1 MKFLILFFALT
12 SCCFAAQDSAIVRFA
27 NGEQLSGNA
36 VALNLQTLTWQ
47 SELLK
52 ENANFKLDQ
61 IKDLELPSKLDLQS
75 VKEASH
81 EAVLQ
86 LSNGDTVK
94 GQLTGLNEKE
104 IHLKTWYAGD
114 LVFRRINVKAI
125 TISRASKVIYSGP
138 AGLDDW
144 KMIGENSWEFANNEF
159 VSKTDGGIA
168 RDFDFTDD
176 VQISYDLSWKGM
188 LKSKVIFFSSDLTT
202 TQPQSGYELTFQGSL
217 VGLRRLSDNSRL
229 RVTSYPRRSIPN
241 EKVRINLRISR
252 NSNQIMLFMNDS
264 LHSTWKDEDME
275 DTKGKGLIFD
285 SDNDY
290 TLKLSNILISEW
302 DGHVDEEIAD
312 EDDFGNPGFNGDPR
326 FNNLHFR
333 RQMPAEPVKPKEL
346 PEGRM
351 LLANGDTLEGVVLG
365 VENEIIKVKT
375 PYTDVKFPI
384 HRIRNI
390 ALNKTADLETPRKHK
405 GDVRALLADGSTLV
419 FRLDNVKDG
428 KLIGFSQN
436 FGSAEFLQSAFQRIE
451 FNYHFRDK

>member
-1 MKFLILFFALT
+1 MKFPILFFSLT
-12 SCCFAAQDSAIVRFA
+12 AFCFAAQDSAIVRFA

-61 IKDLELPSKLDLQS
+61 IKDLELPSKLDLKSAQ
-75 VKEASH
+75 EASH

-94 GQLTGLNEKE
+94 GQLTGLNDKE
-104 IHLKTWYAGD
+104 IHLKTWYAGN

-138 AGLDDW
+138 AGMDDW
-144 KMIGENSWEFANNEF
+144 KLIAENSWEFANNEF
-159 VSKTDGGIA
+159 VSKADGGIA
-168 RDFDFTDD
+168 RDFNFTDE
-176 VQISYDLSWKGM
+176 VQISYDLAWKGM
-188 LKSKVIFFSSDLTT
+188 LKSKVVFFASDIESTV
-202 TQPQSGYELTFQGSL
+202 PQSGYELTFQGSL

-229 RVTSYPRRSIPN
+229 RVTTSPRRSQPS

-252 NSNQIMLFMNDS
+252 NSQKIMLFMDDT
-264 LHSTWKDEDME
+264 LHSTWKDDDMD

-285 SDNDY
+285 SDTDY
-290 TLKLSNILISEW
+290 TLKLSNIVISEW
-302 DGHVDEEIAD
+302 DGYVDEEVSNDD
-312 EDDFGNPGFNGDPR
+312 EEFGDPR

-333 RQMPAEPVKPKEL
+333 RVMPVEPVKPKEL

-351 LLANGDTLEGVVLG
+351 LLANGDTLEGQVLG
-365 VENEIIKVKT
+365 VENEIIKIKT
-375 PYTDVKFPI
+375 PFTEVKFPI

-405 GDVRALLADGSTLV
+405 ADVRALLADGSTLV
-419 FRLDNVKDG
+419 FRLDDVRDG
-428 KLIGFSQN
+428 KLVGFSQN
-436 FGSAEFLQSAFQRIE
+436 FGNAEFLQTAFKRIE